1 MEYKILLNE
10 LLTALKTSKKRFS
23 ERLGLSQGNVSDWF
37 NRPGYRPSIDAL
49 KRISETFNVNLNWL
63 VTGEGPMFIEKSRRG
78 VRLARDLLRLPV
90 VADIAA
96 GAGIEAFDIEP
107 EEYLAL
113 HPSIMP
119 APGPYFAFRVQG
131 ESMTPH
137 IQNGDYAIVTTS
149 WQEMDINDQICAV
162 RTHEGLT
169 LKRYII
175 DSSRRMAVLYPLNP
189 VYPTIRIEED
199 DPDYVI
205 VGVLLLIIRKYLR

>member
-1 MEYKILLNE
+1 MAIAMRIREIRRQKKMSQAEFSAGAGLTQSSVSHYESGRRIPEAEAIKKICS
-10 LLTALKTSKKRFS
+10 AY
-23 ERLGLSQGNVSDWF
+23 NVD
-37 NRPGYRPSIDAL
+37 
-49 KRISETFNVNLNWL
+49 LNWL
-63 VTGEGPMFIEKSRRG
+63 MTGEGHPYNTARR
-78 VRLARDLLRLPV
+78 RTAKAEDILRLPV

-107 EEYLAL
+107 EEYLVL

-137 IQNGDYAIVTTS
+137 IQSGDYAIVTTS

-175 DSSRRMAVLYPLNP
+175 DSMRRMAVLYPLNP

-205 VGVLLLIIRKYLR
+205 VGVLLLIIRKCLR